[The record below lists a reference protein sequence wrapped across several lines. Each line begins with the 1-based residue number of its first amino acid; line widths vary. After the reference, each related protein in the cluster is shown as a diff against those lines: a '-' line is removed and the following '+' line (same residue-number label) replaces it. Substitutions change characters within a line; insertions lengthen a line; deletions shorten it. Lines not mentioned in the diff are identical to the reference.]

1 MSVFGNFPSP
11 LGMGLRRLADG
22 KMRPVRESAAATPA
36 VVPQVKTAASEYPS
50 RMSDDEKSLHS
61 FLFLSDVQ
69 QPFPFFLPLRFAPRL
84 SLAFLFFRWTTVAL

>member
-1 MSVFGNFPSP
+1 MGNPP
-11 LGMGLRRLADG
+11 KVKAPIKPAAPAPAPAAAL
-22 KMRPVRESAAATPA
+22 PVAAAAATPA